1 MQLRLKSGTSIFVVV
16 FGLIALVLLATP
28 RETFRVTRREREG
41 ILRTDLRIMRDA
53 IDNYTLDKQRPPESL
68 QDLVDAGYLRTIPID
83 PMTGSP
89 DWVPDIG
96 DPILNHPVLGD
107 AIADPVLKAEG
118 LYNVHSNSGKVDLN
132 GDAYNIW

>member
-1 MQLRLKSGTSIFVVV
+1 MQLRLKSATRIFLVVS
-16 FGLIALVLLATP
+16 GLIALVLLATP

-41 ILRTDLRIMRDA
+41 ILRTDLRTMRDA
-53 IDNYTLDKQRPPESL
+53 IDNYTLDKQRPPKSL

-83 PMTGSP
+83 PMTGRP

-96 DPILNHPVLGD
+96 DPILNPVLGD
-107 AIADPVLKAEG
+107 PIADPVLKTEG

-132 GDAYNIW
+132 GDAYDTW